1 MNCKSMWP
9 KQLVRWS
16 ENAVVSLHW
25 WIGRLDDAWCTAV
38 GFAKAKLKLVIFLQQ
53 KRLLQFGIN
62 GQGHSFTELYIK
74 ALFWL
79 KRETSL
85 SAKWI
90 NSLPPCYII
99 WNLKIVIVRE
109 NIAKKESYHWRYYL
123 LLATCNRISWILFTL
138 FTVLS
143 QCIQPCSLKLKK
155 KRGKNER
162 VGEKG
167 ASKSAFA
174 AGSYDYKQPYNTT
187 ILHWKLPYFCCIF
200 KFLLLAS

>member
-1 MNCKSMWP
+1 M
-9 KQLVRWS
+9 
-16 ENAVVSLHW
+16 
-25 WIGRLDDAWCTAV
+25 
-38 GFAKAKLKLVIFLQQ
+38 
-53 KRLLQFGIN
+53 
-62 GQGHSFTELYIK
+62 
-74 ALFWL
+74 FWL

-143 QCIQPCSLKLKK
+143 QCIQFKIKK
-155 KRGKNER
+155 KKKNKGRNER

-167 ASKSAFA
+167 ASKSTFA
-174 AGSYDYKQPYNTT
+174 AGSYEYKQPYNTT